1 MLDVT
6 DIKVELDQLILD
18 PNNYRLFEQTEGQF
32 VKDADAEGLQGAT
45 LAKLE
50 KQRLGELKDSI
61 RNHGFLEME
70 RIIVRRIDDNK
81 EKNKAKEKFL
91 VVEGNRRTA
100 ALKSLKPEATGD
112 FKNKLS
118 NLNVILIEGDAEQ
131 IKTYSATLM
140 GIRHVSGPKKW
151 DGFQSAKLIN
161 DLYEDGKSFTTIG
174 DILGITNREA
184 GRRYRGYQAFQQMRL
199 DTDFKDKVEPRHYGL
214 LLEFLSPS
222 REGRTWLKW
231 NDAKYLFEDKDR
243 LKIVYKAITKDSSGH
258 LEIRNPTDARKFVSL
273 ISTQYGTDIER
284 GDSIH
289 DMPDP
294 EDLKDSGKLN
304 RIKKFISFIDKNSFN
319 TEETNSLDDLD
330 KVLKEKLGE

>member
-18 PNNYRLFEQTEGQF
+18 PNNYRLFGQTEGNF
-32 VKDADAEGLQGAT
+32 VKDTEAESLQDIT

-70 RIIVRRIDDNK
+70 RIIVRRIDGNK
-81 EKNKAKEKFL
+81 DKFL

-100 ALKSLKPEATGD
+100 ALKSLEPEATGTL
-112 FKNKLS
+112 KNKLS

-184 GRRYRGYQAFQQMRL
+184 GRRYRGYQAFQQMRSNE
-199 DTDFKDKVEPRHYGL
+199 DFKDKVEPRHYGL

-231 NDAKYLFEDKDR
+231 DDAKFLFEHKDR
-243 LKIVYKAITKDSSGH
+243 LKVVYKAITTDSSGH
-258 LEIRNPTDARKFVSL
+258 LEIRNPSDARKFVSL
-273 ISTQYGTDIER
+273 ISTQYGAC
-284 GDSIH
+284 
-289 DMPDP
+289 
-294 EDLKDSGKLN
+294 SGIVN
-304 RIKKFISFIDKNSFN
+304 
-319 TEETNSLDDLD
+319 
-330 KVLKEKLGE
+330 